1 MQLVF
6 FAILK
11 KTIHRQIACLI
22 EILFHGNTDL
32 LRQKSLCLHV
42 YGVIKETESHPYIN
56 VTTIQH

>member
-32 LRQKSLCLHV
+32 LPTKITMLACIWSNQRNRITPL
-42 YGVIKETESHPYIN
+42 Y
-56 VTTIQH
+56 